1 MPKRNSSVVGYWLSN
16 AAIRVFLGALHLLP
30 YRTRIL
36 WGGKLFATLLAP
48 FLGHRKRVAQNLDFA
63 LPDLDP
69 EKRAWMIRRVPELV
83 GRTFLELF
91 SPQAFS
97 EVARAA
103 KVTGPGLAVL
113 EAAREAGR
121 PVILVSGHF
130 GNYDVVRACL
140 IARGFNI
147 GALFR
152 RMNNP
157 YYHAQYIKTIEA
169 IGQPLF
175 ERGKPGMAQMVRF
188 LKGGGALAML
198 IDQYMNAG
206 EPLKFF
212 GHKALTATS
221 AAKLA
226 LKYDAALVPFYAIRQ
241 QDGLHFELHLEAPIA
256 PSDAATMTQALNDSL
271 EARVRDHMDQWLWI
285 HRRWKGNPAAPDSGR

>member
-1 MPKRNSSVVGYWLSN
+1 MRKRNSALVRYWLTN
-16 AAIRVFLGALHLLP
+16 IAIRGFLGALRLLP
-30 YRTRIL
+30 YRKRIL
-36 WGGKLFATLLAP
+36 WGGKAYSRLIAP
-48 FLGHRKRVAQNLDFA
+48 VAGHRERIAQNLDHVR
-63 LPDLDP
+63 PDLSEDA
-69 EKRAWMIRRVPELV
+69 RARLIRRVPELA

-91 SPQAFS
+91 SPHAFS

-157 YYHAQYIKTIEA
+157 FFHAHYIETIET
-169 IGQPLF
+169 IGKPLF
-175 ERGKPGMAQMVRF
+175 ERGKPGMADMVRF

-198 IDQYMNAG
+198 IDQHMGAG
-206 EPLKFF
+206 APLDFF
-212 GHKALTATS
+212 GQTASTATS

-226 LKYDAALVPFYAIRQ
+226 LKYDAPLVPFYAIRQ
-241 QDGLHFELHLEAPIA
+241 EDGLQFELHLEAPVP

-285 HRRWKGNPAAPDSGR
+285 HRRWKGHAPKPDV